1 MVHIYMYMWWCF
13 FALWKVLNLSNRGL
27 MALPDSIKNLRNVT
41 HLYLNDNKLI
51 VPPDELDTLP
61 VSHGMMW
68 GEKFLE
74 IWGPVVTCDL
84 WPPTRSGWTVLIIS
98 RILCDFGGRK
108 LSTWHHFGACG
119 NKLTMVELAY
129 HYQLLLFVQPSNA
142 RQGLRPQTNQN
153 IRCLKLAFPSLSWSP
168 LPADGGYEINQKR
181 VHFDPCFFSKMMCKR
196 QWWHRS
202 NCNLPKYEIN
212 SVFNMQEH

>member
-1 MVHIYMYMWWCF
+1 MIF
-13 FALWKVLNLSNRGL
+13 FSLWKLLNLSNRGL

-74 IWGPVVTCDL
+74 IWGPVWKAPYLFHRDL
-84 WPPTRSGWTVLIIS
+84 WPPTRSGWTVLVIS
-98 RILCDFGGRK
+98 RILCDFGGTK
-108 LSTWHHFGACG
+108 LSTWHHFGACV
-119 NKLTMVELAY
+119 NKLTIVELAY

-153 IRCLKLAFPSLSWSP
+153 MDMPSKSNPKIILGCCVNNCACIWSSALRHQLQHITLK
-168 LPADGGYEINQKR
+168 
-181 VHFDPCFFSKMMCKR
+181 
-196 QWWHRS
+196 
-202 NCNLPKYEIN
+202 
-212 SVFNMQEH
+212 